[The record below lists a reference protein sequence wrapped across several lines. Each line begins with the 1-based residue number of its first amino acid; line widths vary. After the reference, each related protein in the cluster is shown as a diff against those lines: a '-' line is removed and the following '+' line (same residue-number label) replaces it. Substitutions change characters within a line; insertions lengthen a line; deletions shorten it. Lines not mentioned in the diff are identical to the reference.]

1 MEEKGSKSDQIKN
14 RESWLKV
21 IAIALFA
28 VLFAWKFLTSPINLV
43 DFRLS
48 DLLVLILSIFAIWL
62 AVMFYFKATE
72 TSNTFYNNTYE
83 FTKDISEILGRIEA
97 GFGERLKHL
106 DEGYAAL
113 RDKYDR
119 SPVDTVN
126 ASKQVEEEG
135 KKVKKKEEEMEQLIQ
150 DLVKKTQLQDK
161 EKDELIKKWR
171 EKDKEL
177 VNAKSELQFLQER
190 LAVLEKLKSYQAA
203 PLSLELPR
211 NLVLYI
217 KRRLLKE
224 FGLESVLEAPRQVLL
239 HRFESVKSSFAP
251 SFLEALR
258 EFDIVDDHEV
268 LTNKGIQI
276 LKEIAA
282 NIR

>member
-1 MEEKGSKSDQIKN
+1 M
-14 RESWLKV
+14 
-21 IAIALFA
+21 
-28 VLFAWKFLTSPINLV
+28 
-43 DFRLS
+43 
-48 DLLVLILSIFAIWL
+48 
-62 AVMFYFKATE
+62 
-72 TSNTFYNNTYE
+72 
-83 FTKDISEILGRIEA
+83 
-97 GFGERLKHL
+97 
-106 DEGYAAL
+106 
-113 RDKYDR
+113 
-119 SPVDTVN
+119 
-126 ASKQVEEEG
+126 EEG

-150 DLVKKTQLQDK
+150 DLVKKAQLQDK
-161 EKDELIKKWR
+161 EKGELFKKWR

-190 LAVLEKLKSYQAA
+190 LAIEEKLKSYQAT

-224 FGLESVLEAPRQVLL
+224 FGLESVLEASRQVLL